1 MNSTTI
7 STIGH
12 SNHPIEK
19 FVELL
24 RTHQISVVADVRS
37 QPYSRTYPQFNREA
51 LEGSLRKYG
60 IAYVFLGRE
69 LGARSQDLSC
79 YENGK
84 VQYRRLA
91 RTEEFQAATKWLRLE
106 AEKHKVVLMCAES
119 EPLQCHRTIL
129 VAREVSDAGTSVT
142 HIHADGHLE
151 SHSDAMTRLLKL
163 LGWPIQEDLFRS
175 YDQLLEDA
183 YAEQESRIAYVDPQL
198 VTQDSSTA
206 P

>member
-24 RTHQISVVADVRS
+24 RTNKTSVVADVRS
-37 QPYSRTYPQFNREA
+37 QPYSRMYPQFNREA
-51 LEGSLRKYG
+51 LEGALRRYG

-69 LGARSQDLSC
+69 LGARSQDPSF

-91 RTEEFQAATKWLRLE
+91 KTEEFQAAIRRLQLE
-106 AEKHKVVLMCAES
+106 VEKQHVVLMCAES

-129 VAREVSDAGTSVT
+129 VARELSDAGINVR
-142 HIHADGHLE
+142 HIHANGQIE
-151 SHSDAMTRLLKL
+151 SHADVMRRLLKL
-163 LGWPIQEDLFRS
+163 LGWPDQADLFRS
-175 YDQLLEDA
+175 YDQLREEA

>member
-7 STIGH
+7 GTIGH

-24 RTHQISVVADVRS
+24 RTHHTSAVADVRS
-37 QPYSRTYPQFNREA
+37 QPYSRMYPQFNREA
-51 LEGSLRKYG
+51 LEGSLLKYG

-69 LGARSQDLSC
+69 LGARSQDPSC

-91 RTEEFQAATKWLRLE
+91 KTGEFQAAIRRLQLE
-106 AEKHKVVLMCAES
+106 VEKHNVVLMCAES

-129 VAREVSDAGTSVT
+129 VAREITDAGTNVM
-142 HIHADGHLE
+142 HIHPDGHLE
-151 SHSDAMTRLLKL
+151 SHADAMRRLLKL
-163 LGWPIQEDLFRS
+163 LGWPDQEDLFRS
-175 YDQLLEDA
+175 YSQLLEEA
-183 YAEQESRIAYVDPQL
+183 YAEQENRIAYVDPGL
-198 VTQDSSTA
+198 VTEDSSTA